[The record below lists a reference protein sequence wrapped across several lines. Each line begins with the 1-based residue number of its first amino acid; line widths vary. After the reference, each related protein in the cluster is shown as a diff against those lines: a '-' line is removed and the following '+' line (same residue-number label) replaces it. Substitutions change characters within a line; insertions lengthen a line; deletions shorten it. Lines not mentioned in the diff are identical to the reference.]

1 MENGNKVR
9 RASRRKYHYIY
20 KTMCLITNK
29 YYIGMHSTDNLDDGY
44 VGSGKHLWYS
54 INKHGLENHQTEILE
69 FLPTRKELKQ
79 REAELVNEELLNDTL
94 CMNLAIG
101 GQGGAGTMTKEQLA
115 KGGKRAME
123 TIKRLRQTDPEY
135 AAKNSKAISEA
146 YYKAIKE
153 GRRIPK
159 QWGNWKGRTH
169 SSETK
174 AKIAES
180 SKGKQSGEKNS
191 QFGTCWIHNVETKQ
205 CIKIKNTEIDSY
217 LSEGWTKGRKMK
229 FK

>member
-9 RASRRKYHYIY
+9 PSRRKYHYIY
-20 KTMCLITNK
+20 KTTCLITNK

-54 INKHGLENHQTEILE
+54 INKHGIENHQTEILE
-69 FLPTRKELKQ
+69 FLPTRNELKQ
-79 REAELVNEELLNDTL
+79 REVELVNEELVNDSM
-94 CMNLAIG
+94 CMNLALG
-101 GQGGAGTMTKEQLA
+101 GQGGAGVMTKEQLS

-123 TIKRLRQTDPEY
+123 TIKRLRETNPEY
-135 AAKNSKAISEA
+135 AAKNSKAMSDA

-153 GRRIPK
+153 GRRVPT
-159 QWGNWKGRTH
+159 QWGNWKERTH
-169 SSETK
+169 TEETK
-174 AKIAES
+174 KKISEKAKLRT
-180 SKGKQSGEKNS
+180 GEKNS

-205 CIKIKNTEIDSY
+205 CIKVKKTEIDSY